1 MTGDPRHPS
10 GQPLLN
16 GSMAVSTEPAN
27 VSSHVSALRGT
38 RPTDSTQLM
47 IDLVATERGLE
58 ALQEE
63 WNPLLKSSSAD
74 TLFLT
79 WEWISTWW
87 QVYGQLDVLHVLT
100 ARLPDG
106 RLVGIAPLRR
116 VKRGVRAVWRY
127 DSIEFIG
134 HGGDV
139 TPEYLDIIAAPGH
152 EATVVD
158 AFAHKLCADD
168 TIDAIDLRPSS
179 AASATI
185 ARLEARLRSNGGQ
198 VTRLPDSVCPVLSLP
213 DTPEAFLAGRSRN
226 YRKKMGE
233 YERAC
238 RRDLQATVR
247 TSRTQEEVS
256 RDMDVLVDLHHRRWD
271 GSSRSFQSPEY
282 IEFHRCLGRTLFG
295 RGWIRL
301 FSLESGS
308 STIASLY
315 CFSYGGRYYYY
326 QAGRDPFYTKHRVGL
341 VLMHKVIQEAI
352 KEGATLFDFLRG
364 EEPYKF
370 HWATHTV
377 ANVRLV
383 YRKDAPTRAA
393 ARAQSVFE
401 RVKSAANLVR
411 KRFSQRVMPT
421 PFVTGQRQS

>member
-1 MTGDPRHPS
+1 MTRDPRHPA
-10 GQPLLN
+10 GQPRPN
-16 GSMAVSTEPAN
+16 VSKAVNAEPAN
-27 VSSHVSALRGT
+27 VSSHESATRGT

-47 IDLVATERGLE
+47 IDIVATEQGLE
-58 ALQEE
+58 ALQEG
-63 WNPLLKSSSAD
+63 WNSLLQSSSAD
-74 TLFLT
+74 NLFLT

-87 QVYGQLDVLHVLT
+87 QIYRQSDVLHVLI

-116 VKRGVRAVWRY
+116 AKRGVRAVWRY

-152 EATVVD
+152 EATVVN
-158 AFAHKLCADD
+158 AFADNLCADD

-179 AASATI
+179 AASATMT
-185 ARLEARLRSNGGQ
+185 RLEARFRSNGGH

-226 YRKKMGE
+226 YRKKIGE
-233 YERAC
+233 YERGC
-238 RRDLQATVR
+238 RRDLQATFR
-247 TSRTQEEVS
+247 TSQTQEELC
-256 RDMDVLVDLHHRRWD
+256 RDMDVLIDLHHRRWD
-271 GSSRSFQSPEY
+271 GASLSFQSSEY
-282 IEFHRCLGRTLFG
+282 IEFHRCLSRSLFG
-295 RGWIRL
+295 GGWIRL

-308 STIASLY
+308 ATIASLY

-326 QAGRDPFYTKHRVGL
+326 QAGRDPSYTKHRVGL
-341 VLMHKVIQEAI
+341 VLMHKAIQEAI
-352 KEGATLFDFLRG
+352 REGATVFDFLRG

-377 ANVRLV
+377 NNVRLV
-383 YRKDAPTRAA
+383 YRKDASTRVAA
-393 ARAQSVFE
+393 LAESILE
-401 RVKSAANLVR
+401 RVKAAANLVR
-411 KRFSQRVMPT
+411 KRFSQRVT
-421 PFVTGQRQS
+421 PSPITANE